1 MVANILTANF
11 NTTIVKFLQ
20 QFSNPFLDKAA
31 ELVTMTGEQY
41 FSIVVIVVIYLCI
54 DKNLGYKLGFASLFS
69 NSINSLVKNIFKVP
83 RLIGTSGVRSLRLE
97 TAGGYSFPSGHTQNT
112 SVLWT
117 NLMKNTKK
125 RWTYILGT
133 IMIISVALSRLYL
146 GVHRPVDVV
155 FGFIFG
161 LLCMFIVNGVF
172 NCKEFMIRIYSLL
185 VLIAISLAV
194 VIEYGDSD
202 LYKQFGSMIGFFIGY
217 LIESKFIR
225 FKEKASVTQSIIKIL
240 IALMGYFILDLG
252 LKAVLPDL
260 KLFAGV
266 RYFIIILWMT
276 IGTTSIIK
284 KFQLYL

>member
-20 QFSNPFLDKAA
+20 QFSNPFLDRVT
-31 ELVTMTGEQY
+31 ELITMTGEQY
-41 FSIVVIVVIYLCI
+41 FSIGIIVVIYLCI

-125 RWTYILGT
+125 RWICILGP

-146 GVHRPVDVV
+146 GVHRPVDVL

-161 LLCMFIVNGVF
+161 LLCMFTVNGVF
-172 NCKEFMIRIYSLL
+172 NCKEFMVRVYGLL
-185 VLIAISLAV
+185 ILIAISLI
-194 VIEYGDSD
+194 VIIQYGDSD

-217 LIESKFIR
+217 LIESKFIK
-225 FKEKASVTQSIIKIL
+225 FKEKASVTQSMIKIL

-260 KLFAGV
+260 KIFAGV